1 MPIATSRPPRLAA
14 SLLVAACLAVG
25 GALTPLT
32 AQPATAIEP
41 PAPGTSERLAGSDRF
56 ATAVAISTRL
66 FPSGGA
72 PVVYLAAGLD
82 FPDALAAGPAAS
94 REGGAVL
101 LTRPTFIPPVVEA
114 ELVRLAPPRVVV
126 AGGPS
131 VVSDAVLARV
141 SALLP
146 ATSVERTAGA
156 DRFATAAALS
166 ARVFLPGTT
175 LAFIA
180 SGLNFPDA
188 LAAAPIAADL
198 GAPVLLTRPDQL
210 PGATAAELVRLGAT
224 NAVVVGGPSV
234 VGDSVVS
241 QLGALG
247 IAVERVAGSTRFD
260 TAAAV
265 TARFR
270 PDAATHVVATGMDY
284 PDALAAVPLA
294 AALDAPIS
302 LVFPES
308 VPAATRDAM
317 IAGHPSALVV
327 VGGPGAVGRLV
338 PPELTGWADGR
349 ISIQPPGP
357 GYPSF
362 DSRYHDYGEM
372 VIAIRTVEILRP
384 DLVQVFSIG
393 QSYEG
398 RELWAAKISDNVAI
412 DEAEPEV
419 LVDALHHAREHLT
432 VEQAIYLL
440 RVLVLDYD
448 TDATVQRL
456 VNERE
461 TFIVFALNPDGWAY
475 DLTGSPYVG
484 WRKNREPNPG
494 SGHVGVDLNRNYDY
508 LWGCCNGSSGNPAAW
523 NYRGP
528 APFSA
533 TEARVLRDFVNGRVV
548 GGVQQIRTHV
558 TLHTNGELILYP
570 FGYTKTDIPAD
581 MAVDDWRTFV
591 AMAQAMA
598 ASNGYRAMQ
607 SSDLYVTD
615 GDQIDW
621 MYARHRIFSFTFE
634 LYPTEQVSSHAD
646 HEPPDEVIAAQTARN
661 RGALLYLIDLAA
673 CPYAAAGMASA
684 YC

>member
-1 MPIATSRPPRLAA
+1 
-14 SLLVAACLAVG
+14 
-25 GALTPLT
+25 
-32 AQPATAIEP
+32 
-41 PAPGTSERLAGSDRF
+41 
-56 ATAVAISTRL
+56 
-66 FPSGGA
+66 
-72 PVVYLAAGLD
+72 
-82 FPDALAAGPAAS
+82 
-94 REGGAVL
+94 
-101 LTRPTFIPPVVEA
+101 
-114 ELVRLAPPRVVV
+114 
-126 AGGPS
+126 
-131 VVSDAVLARV
+131 
-141 SALLP
+141 
-146 ATSVERTAGA
+146 
-156 DRFATAAALS
+156 
-166 ARVFLPGTT
+166 
-175 LAFIA
+175 
-180 SGLNFPDA
+180 
-188 LAAAPIAADL
+188 
-198 GAPVLLTRPDQL
+198 
-210 PGATAAELVRLGAT
+210 
-224 NAVVVGGPSV
+224 
-234 VGDSVVS
+234 
-241 QLGALG
+241 
-247 IAVERVAGSTRFD
+247 
-260 TAAAV
+260 
-265 TARFR
+265 
-270 PDAATHVVATGMDY
+270 
-284 PDALAAVPLA
+284 
-294 AALDAPIS
+294 
-302 LVFPES
+302 
-308 VPAATRDAM
+308 
-317 IAGHPSALVV
+317 
-327 VGGPGAVGRLV
+327 
-338 PPELTGWADGR
+338 
-349 ISIQPPGP
+349 
-357 GYPSF
+357 
-362 DSRYHDYGEM
+362 M

-475 DLTGSPYVG
+475 ELTGSPYVG

-494 SGHVGVDLNRNYDY
+494 YGHVGVDLNRNYDY

-548 GGVQQIRTHV
+548 GVQQIRTHV

-570 FGYTKTDIPAD
+570 YGYTKTDIPAD

-591 AMAQAMA
+591 AMAGAMA

-661 RGALLYLIDLAA
+661 RGALLYLIDMAA
-673 CPYAAAGMASA
+673 CPYAAAGLAGA